1 MTDLLFLG
9 VALLL
14 TLACGVFVAAEFSL
28 TTVERSDLERA
39 AERGERGADSALTAV
54 RGLTFQL
61 SGAQLGI
68 TVTGLVIGMLSK
80 PAIAT
85 LLAGPLDAMGLS
97 RTVADSVA
105 VVLGTAISTVV
116 LMVVG
121 ELVPK
126 NWAISDP
133 LVIAKKVATAQRG
146 FSAAFKPFIR
156 HLNNTANHMVRRM
169 GLEPAEELASA
180 RGPQE
185 LVALARHSAKEGALE
200 PDTAELFVRTLNL
213 ADLTA
218 ENVMTPRV
226 QVIALEVQST
236 AEDVANA
243 TRATGL
249 SRFPVYRGSLDSVVG
264 VAHIKDV
271 LTVPAER
278 RPRHPVSELVR
289 EPLLVPTTLTVDRLL
304 DRLSGRRTMAVVI
317 DEYGGTAG
325 VVTLEDIVEE
335 VVGEVRD
342 EHDPHGDPRPGAGR
356 HRRRGPQRLSGRRRR
371 PHRPAEADRPVAAG
385 GPVRDPRRADRHRTR
400 PDTGRRRHAGG
411 GRLAD
416 GRARCRRP
424 PRGPGAAA
432 RPPPRQHRRAGEGG
446 PPMTAL
452 QLFVGL
458 LTLVV
463 NAFFVGAEFALISVR
478 RSQIEP
484 YAERGDRRATSVLWG
499 LQHVSALLAA
509 AQLGIT
515 LCTLVLGAVAEPA
528 IAHLLEPV
536 FHAVG
541 ISAALIHP
549 ISFVIAL
556 SLATYLHM
564 LFGEMVPKNIALA
577 EPVRSAL
584 MLGPPLVALTR
595 ALRPVIFAINALANA
610 LLKVL
615 RVETKDEVAATFS
628 DDQLAKMVEDSRAA
642 GLLDERAQERLRD
655 ALELGRRPVRDVVLP
670 VEKVV
675 SAMIGD
681 HPRGTGAAGRRFR
694 LLPLPRRRRHPPHPR
709 LSARQGRAG
718 RHPPRCPLPG
728 VRAAPD
734 RTGQG
739 LDAAGR
745 RADGDAADPVRIW
758 PR

>member
-39 AERGERGADSALTAV
+39 AERRDRGADSALKAV
-54 RGLTFQL
+54 RSLTFQL

-85 LLAGPLDAMGLS
+85 LLAGPLGSMGLPH
-97 RTVADSVA
+97 SVA
-105 VVLGTAISTVV
+105 ESAALVLGTAISTVV

-126 NWAISDP
+126 NWAISNP

-146 FSAAFKPFIR
+146 FSAAFKPLIR
-156 HLNNTANHMVRRM
+156 HLNNAANRMVRRM

-271 LTVPAER
+271 LAVPADR

-304 DRLSGRRTMAVVI
+304 DRLSGKRTMAVVI

-342 EHDPHGDPRPGAGR
+342 EHDPMETPDLAPAGTDAEGRSVYQADGAARTDQLVRIGLRLPEGPYETLAGLIATELGR
-356 HRRRGPQRLSGRRRR
+356 I
-371 PHRPAEADRPVAAG
+371 PVAG
-385 GPVRDPRRADRHRTR
+385 
-400 PDTGRRRHAGG
+400 
-411 GRLAD
+411 
-416 GRARCRRP
+416 
-424 PRGPGAAA
+424 
-432 RPPPRQHRRAGEGG
+432 
-446 PPMTAL
+446 
-452 QLFVGL
+452 
-458 LTLVV
+458 
-463 NAFFVGAEFALISVR
+463 
-478 RSQIEP
+478 
-484 YAERGDRRATSVLWG
+484 
-499 LQHVSALLAA
+499 
-509 AQLGIT
+509 
-515 LCTLVLGAVAEPA
+515 
-528 IAHLLEPV
+528 
-536 FHAVG
+536 
-541 ISAALIHP
+541 
-549 ISFVIAL
+549 
-556 SLATYLHM
+556 
-564 LFGEMVPKNIALA
+564 
-577 EPVRSAL
+577 
-584 MLGPPLVALTR
+584 
-595 ALRPVIFAINALANA
+595 
-610 LLKVL
+610 
-615 RVETKDEVAATFS
+615 
-628 DDQLAKMVEDSRAA
+628 
-642 GLLDERAQERLRD
+642 D
-655 ALELGRRPVRDVVLP
+655 ALEVAGWRMDVLDATGHRAARVLLH
-670 VEKVV
+670 
-675 SAMIGD
+675 A
-681 HPRGTGAAGRRFR
+681 
-694 LLPLPRRRRHPPHPR
+694 PR
-709 LSARQGRAG
+709 LGSTGEQEREARR
-718 RHPPRCPLPG
+718 
-728 VRAAPD
+728 
-734 RTGQG
+734 
-739 LDAAGR
+739 
-745 RADGDAADPVRIW
+745 
-758 PR
+758 